1 MEFMNQWELYTSG
14 MMKNCTSGISKVALV
29 FSLGGFLASLFME
42 NKLTPLQHQSNNT
55 SHLSLLCILL
65 CILITFQLRHLLF

>member
-14 MMKNCTSGISKVALV
+14 MMKNCRSGISKVALV

-42 NKLTPLQHQSNNT
+42 NKLTPCNIRVTTRVT
-55 SHLSLLCILL
+55 SVFCVYY
-65 CILITFQLRHLLF
+65 CVY

>member
-1 MEFMNQWELYTSG
+1 MNQWELYTSG
-14 MMKNCTSGISKVALV
+14 MMKNCRSGISKVALV
-29 FSLGGFLASLFME
+29 FSLGGFLASLFM
-42 NKLTPLQHQSNNT
+42 QHQSNNT